1 MVDPVVGGL
10 AGELLQD
17 GREVLGGDAHLAGI
31 EANGVFFAAVLE
43 HQFQKLLEQ
52 LFLTRQF
59 ERYNVVLLN
68 DDVFSDI
75 LYLIATNSETYRKN
89 DDENESTL
97 RKCTHVLK
105 QINSKKSNQYIE
117 KLKSLYNPNVYSALE
132 NYN

>member
-52 LFLTRQF
+52 LFLTR
-59 ERYNVVLLN
+59 
-68 DDVFSDI
+68 
-75 LYLIATNSETYRKN
+75 
-89 DDENESTL
+89 TL
-97 RKCTHVLK
+97 MGASSAR
-105 QINSKKSNQYIE
+105 
-117 KLKSLYNPNVYSALE
+117 YSAQLSAAL
-132 NYN
+132 NFV